1 MAQTKKKLSKS
12 AKAALKILEDSKLLN
27 AAKTAN
33 ALKIAANDKPPVNST
48 KTTAANKIRP
58 EKKRG

>member
-1 MAQTKKKLSKS
+1 MAQPKKKLSKS

-27 AAKTAN
+27 NTKASN
-33 ALKIAANDKPPVNST
+33 ALKIAGNDKPSVNSP

>member
-1 MAQTKKKLSKS
+1 MAQTKKKLSKN
-12 AKAALKILEDSKLLN
+12 AKAALKILEESKLLN
-27 AAKTAN
+27 AAKTSH
-33 ALKIAANDKPPVNST
+33 ALKIAASDKPSISSP